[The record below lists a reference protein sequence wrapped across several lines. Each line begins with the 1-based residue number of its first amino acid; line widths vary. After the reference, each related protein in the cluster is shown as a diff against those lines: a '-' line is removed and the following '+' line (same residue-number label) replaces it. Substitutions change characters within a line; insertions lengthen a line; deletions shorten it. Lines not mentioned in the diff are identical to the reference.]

1 MNSPTYASL
10 PEDIKKALANHFVID
25 ESVPDGQIEIR
36 RPNKRPFRV
45 SPGRLARHIRKVEAR
60 QHDVGYLLGQQKKAL

>member
-1 MNSPTYASL
+1 MNSDTYASL
-10 PEDIKKALANHFVID
+10 PEDTKKAIAAHFAID
-25 ESVPDGQIEIR
+25 ESVPNDQIEIR

-45 SPGRLARHIRKVEAR
+45 SPGRLARHIRKMEAR